1 MTFPSTPE
9 QYEEYV
15 ATMNSLSDMATASA
29 PDPQPADLQEQD
41 DSHLDGEWF
50 AYDDEQDDHMYGQ
63 DDQIDEYGQSG
74 CCGDF

>member
-1 MTFPSTPE
+1 MTYPSNPAE
-9 QYEEYV
+9 YEEYCRV
-15 ATMNSLSDMATASA
+15 MNELSDTATASA
-29 PDPQPADLQEQD
+29 PDPQPADFEQD

-50 AYDDEQDDHMYGQ
+50 AYDDEGDDHMYGQ